1 MQAIAK
7 DTRVYLIRH
16 GEPALPDRRK
26 RFVGQSDPPL
36 SPSGARQAHLL
47 ADSLKTICFDA
58 LCSSD
63 LRRCLSTADIF
74 SHETG
79 LSIQHQSDLRE
90 IDLGLWEG
98 LCFEEVRQLY
108 PEEHARRE
116 SDLVGYRIPG
126 GESFYD
132 LRERA
137 VPVFFRI
144 IDDNSGNI
152 LLVSHKG
159 VNRVLLCHFLGLP
172 LTELFSISQDYCCVN
187 IIRASVLPDG
197 SRQISVE
204 AQNRRL
210 PGGARVEHSA

>member
-1 MQAIAK
+1 LQAVAK
-7 DTRVYLIRH
+7 DTRIYLVRH
-16 GEPALPDRRK
+16 GEPALPDGRK

-58 LCSSD
+58 LYSSD
-63 LRRCLSTADIF
+63 LQRCLSTADIL
-74 SHETG
+74 SRKTG
-79 LSIQHQSDLRE
+79 LSIQHRSGLRE

-98 LCFEEVRQLY
+98 LCFEEVGQLY

-116 SDLVGYRIPG
+116 ADLVGYRIPG
-126 GESFYD
+126 GESFSD
-132 LRERA
+132 LQKRVVPAFFRA
-137 VPVFFRI
+137 V
-144 IDDNSGNI
+144 DESSGSI

-187 IIRASVLPDG
+187 IIRSSVLPDG
-197 SRQISVE
+197 SRKVSVE

-210 PGGARVEHSA
+210 PGRVRAEYSA